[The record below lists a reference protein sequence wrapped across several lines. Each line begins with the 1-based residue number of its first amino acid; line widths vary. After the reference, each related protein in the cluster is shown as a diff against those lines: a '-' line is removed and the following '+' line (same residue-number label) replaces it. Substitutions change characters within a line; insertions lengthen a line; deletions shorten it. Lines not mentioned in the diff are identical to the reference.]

1 MAQESERVQVTERMS
16 LRWQVILAMAL
27 ALSPLLIL
35 GGVRVLAEHQ
45 ETRERRYQE
54 LVEVSREGLSTVNA
68 SIQAIRLALKMIAKD
83 DRQPSCADIGDSLI
97 SADLPIRNVLR
108 FNTDGE
114 VICNFV
120 GDNLIGQPMP
130 DPEWNDQLLKGVDEL
145 ESAAFLGLALGEPVI
160 WLVRRTGDPAG
171 NYTGSLAFTVS
182 LQTLSDS
189 LPDIMSATGMEQGLV
204 TLDGAVIGSNFIDQI
219 PLEWLSGEAT
229 LEREAQQLV
238 LPQGRRLD
246 VVVLPSSAEGVWLIT
261 PSSTPLRPRLENF
274 IVLTIPVLAY
284 LAALLASTWIIDTMV
299 LRWLE
304 RLRLRI
310 SDMRR
315 AADFQP
321 LGPDLAGAPAEL
333 QQLAKAFDD
342 LTGRVDAHES
352 DLRHALIRMKGAFRE
367 THHRVKNNL
376 QVMLSMLK
384 LQVRGEHQ
392 PETQKAL
399 RIAAQRVSMMAA
411 VHHSLLNETHLEI
424 VDARDLVDAICNQ
437 IHEQQGWGEESRHI
451 RPEVDD
457 GPLPSDLAVPLAMFI
472 QEAFDLLCPIT
483 DTGTVIRDLRLT
495 LRREEGQVRLRMS
508 CGHDTTPGL
517 ETSRERD
524 TNLFLQAFAR
534 QVDGQVEQL
543 GDDPDNVIIELVFPL
558 APVPDEPAL

>member
-1 MAQESERVQVTERMS
+1 MDRESGRVRLKQRMS

-35 GGVRVLAEHQ
+35 GGMRVVNE
-45 ETRERRYQE
+45 REEALQTRYQE
-54 LVEVSREGLSTVNA
+54 LVEVSREGLSSMNA
-68 SIQAIRLALKMIAKD
+68 SIQASRIALQMVAAAGD
-83 DRQPSCADIGDSLI
+83 QRPCAAIGDQLTLME
-97 SADLPIRNVLR
+97 LPIRNVLR
-108 FNTDGE
+108 FDANGE
-114 VICNFV
+114 VVCTYI
-120 GDNLIGQPMP
+120 GEGLIGQPMP
-130 DPEWNDQLLKGVDEL
+130 DADWNENLRKGADQI
-145 ESAAFLGLALGEPVI
+145 ESAAYVGLALGEPVI
-160 WLVRRTGDPAG
+160 WLLRRTADSSG
-171 NYTGSLAFTVS
+171 NFTGSLSVT
-182 LQTLSDS
+182 LNLKTLSDR
-189 LPDIMSATGMEQGLV
+189 LPDIRSSTGMKQGLV
-204 TLDGAVIGSNFIDQI
+204 KIDGVVIGSDFIERV
-219 PLEWLSGEAT
+219 PVEWLSNEAA
-229 LEREAQQLV
+229 LERKAHQLV

-246 VVVLPSSAEGVWLIT
+246 VVLSPLSTQGVWMIT
-261 PSSTPLRPRLENF
+261 PSSSPQRPHLENF

-284 LAALLASTWIIDTMV
+284 LAALFASTWIIDTMV

-310 SDMRR
+310 SDMHR
-315 AADFQP
+315 AGDFTP

-342 LTGRVDAHES
+342 LTGRVNAHES
-352 DLRHALIRMKGAFRE
+352 DLRQALTRMKGAFRE

-384 LQVRGEHQ
+384 LQVRGEHK

-411 VHHSLLNETHLEI
+411 VHHSLLNETHLET
-424 VDARDLVDAICNQ
+424 VDARDLMEAICNQ

-472 QEAFDLLCPIT
+472 QEAFDLLCPVTESGTIT
-483 DTGTVIRDLRLT
+483 RDLRLT
-495 LRREEGQVRLRMS
+495 LKREEGRARLRMS
-508 CGHDTTPGL
+508 CGRDTTPDV
-517 ETSRERD
+517 ETSSERD

-534 QVDGQVEQL
+534 QMDGTAEQM
-543 GDDPDNVIIELVFPL
+543 GDDPKNVVIELSFPL
-558 APVPDEPAL
+558 EYIFEEPVI